1 MSRVPRSL
9 RPLRPQTALAAIV
22 LAMGAL
28 LPPLH
33 DARADEPGTSATRPG
48 YELALFGTPEAHYGG
63 TLRVRG
69 IAYEVRGLAELV
81 PLAQGEVLA
90 ELTSVRDPRT
100 GARSTVTSR
109 TVTPGA
115 GARFDVALE
124 VPEQALV
131 APQLEVR
138 VRRRSAEGR
147 TFTWPLTLGSPLTL
161 DLLTDRALY
170 EPGEP
175 IRVWARLVRTA
186 DGAPVGGRAV
196 TLSVHGP
203 GEERLAERIVTT
215 SAAGL
220 ATLAL
225 PLPTSAAEGPYR
237 VGAQALEGVATASAM
252 RGVRVGR
259 RTVERLLVEATLD
272 QAVVPPSGTLSGRVA
287 VRTPSGAAVRGAR
300 VTVRVAGRDE
310 PLALTTDATGTARFR
325 TTAPAFLQGDLAT
338 GVVDVEVVHPAHG
351 ALRTRA
357 TYQLARVEWIVAA
370 TPASGGLVPEVD
382 TELFLAVSDPR
393 GRPAP
398 AETAIV
404 AKGPGVRGGSQQATV
419 DAHGLAV
426 VPMRLPRGAA
436 ATLTGGGAGCAGQVA
451 TLVEVTI
458 ATARPLTARVCVR
471 VAPEAQV
478 GVRAKAPVVAVGG
491 EVGIDVQRRDAARG
505 RPVLVEALAGTQTV
519 GAVWLEGAATEGT
532 LALAPGLAGLVRLR
546 ARALSPENVLAP
558 PDEPTLAGT
567 GAGAL
572 DAVLVRPA
580 DAFALRIET
589 EEEPAQ
595 VRARARVTL
604 RTDAPREGWAA
615 LVARDLAAHGGE
627 TPWSLAWLGG
637 VLQTAAADPGAPGS
651 ERALRAALAAT
662 LSPDSEPG
670 RPPALVPRPGTGA
683 RWYAPQLAEARGQLR
698 DPVALRGD
706 LLRRGVAIPM
716 LALERAL
723 DALDGSEAARRGLVA
738 QTASGIDFDSN
749 ALAHVVER
757 GMLAPVHARTLG
769 DTPLTVALLKQAD
782 ASFTFDTVARRVT
795 RARLVRLLL
804 ALARLGNPDDENA
817 ARAAAGEPPERWLS
831 TLVRLGLV
839 PASTLVDA
847 WGRPFAFRRA
857 TTGAPALVV
866 AQVAPGW
873 ECVSA
878 GPDGRFGT
886 GDDVRD
892 PFARAVPRGTPY
904 AVASGEDA
912 LMGRLAAL
920 GPGAR
925 VLLAMAEAY
934 DAVALATREE
944 ARRGVVSATV
954 SEEMPAPSEGYAGE
968 MAADEVFG
976 EGGSGG
982 GMGMGRGMASRRAMP
997 AMAPPPAPAAPGARM
1012 RAEQDGTDG
1021 DDARNAS
1028 EARPSS
1034 GGSRL
1039 ATMGELVRER
1049 FPATLFVADEV
1060 ALARDGATVVDVQ
1073 VADAL
1078 TTYVVEAIAWTRSGW
1093 TTSAAGELRVD
1104 QAAMVD
1110 APVPPFATVGDVLR
1124 LPVRLTNRTRRPL
1137 EARVEVAAE
1146 GGLGV
1151 TTPGPQTV
1159 TVPPEDSVELPVE
1172 VRVGG
1177 EGEGSLVIRAV
1188 RASDGSPLDAVRRP
1202 LRVWADARRV
1212 TRSDERLLEGEA
1224 EFVWEQPAGSSARGP
1239 GELRVTAGDALFGDV
1254 VAWGEAGHADAA
1266 AWARLVGG
1274 RTVPESLRAG
1284 SRAWLA
1290 GEGDDDLANGWDLG
1304 GIARAVGVAWSDAML
1319 GDARLRAG
1327 MRALGA
1333 MLDAEGPDPRP
1344 RPIDE
1349 ERVMPP
1355 GGVDPTAFETHARA
1369 LAMLTP
1375 ALRAAARRPAIEAD
1389 LRRLVGR
1396 LRARVATEGAALS
1409 EAPAR
1414 AAMGAAAL
1422 TLTATPGTPDARA
1435 RELLRRAERGVVT
1448 VGTRAFLDVD
1458 DGALTTASRVGPTA
1472 WLTIARAQLAGRDEA
1487 LAPLRTLIAQRQ
1499 GVPRWDDEARMVASA
1514 ALALVAGREGARGV
1528 RVRVDGA
1535 DVAVREEPHA
1545 AVAVLETI
1553 ARPGAHRVTVTAA
1566 PGSLA
1571 LALLEVRYGLPW
1583 DARPARRAPID
1594 LALDGETGP
1603 RDGRAGLALTVKN
1616 RGARVLSSPI
1626 VEVDLPAGAELD
1638 EPARER
1644 LTALTATAPAL
1655 DGRTLRLRLR
1665 PLAPGGFVRVP
1676 LPVRF
1681 STGGALRGLGVTAW
1695 DDASEAGLE
1704 GPPLGLLPSRTVTI
1718 ADRGAVPAE
1727 ARDAASPPPAP
1738 PPPPPPPPEPI
1749 PLPRIRP
1756 LAPVSALPRPAPQ
1769 LAEVTR

>member
-1 MSRVPRSL
+1 MSRSV
-9 RPLRPQTALAAIV
+9 RPLRFLRLQTALGL
-22 LAMGAL
+22 LALAL
-28 LPPLH
+28 VTSLPPPH
-33 DARADEPGTSATRPG
+33 DARADEPAGSG
-48 YELALFGTPEAHYGG
+48 YELALFGTPQAHYGG
-63 TLRVRG
+63 VLRVGG
-69 IAYEVRGLAELV
+69 IAYEVRGLAELM
-81 PLAQGEVLA
+81 PLAQGEVVA
-90 ELTSVRDPRT
+90 TLTTVSDTRT
-100 GARSTVTSR
+100 GARSTVTSQ

-124 VPEQALV
+124 VPERALV
-131 APQLEVR
+131 APQLELL
-138 VRRRSAEGR
+138 VRRRGDVGR
-147 TFTWPLTLGSPLTL
+147 EFVWPLFFGPPITL
-161 DLLTDRALY
+161 DLLTDRVLY

-175 IRVWARLVRTA
+175 VRVWSRLVRLD
-186 DGAPVGGRAV
+186 DGAPVGGRSV
-196 TLSVHGP
+196 TLGLYGP
-203 GEERLAERIVTT
+203 GGERLAERAVTT
-215 SAAGL
+215 SDAGL
-220 ATLAL
+220 ATLEV
-225 PLPTSAAEGPYR
+225 PLAASAAEGPYR
-237 VGAQALEGVATASAM
+237 VSAQTIGGVSMAGTT
-252 RGVRVGR
+252 RTVRVGR
-259 RTVERLLVEATLD
+259 RTVERLLVTATLD
-272 QAVVPPSGTLSGRVA
+272 QAVVPPSGTLSGRVD

-310 PLALTTDATGTARFR
+310 PLALTTDGAGAAHFR

-370 TPASGGLVPEVD
+370 TPASGGLVPETD
-382 TELFLAVSDPR
+382 ADLFLAVSDPR

-398 AETAIV
+398 ANTAIV
-404 AKGPGVRGGSQQATV
+404 AKGPGVRAGSQQATT

-478 GVRAKAPVVAVGG
+478 GVRVKAPVVAVGG
-491 EVGIDVQRRDAARG
+491 EVGFEVQRRDAARG
-505 RPVLVEALAGTQTV
+505 RPVRVEALAGARTV
-519 GAVWLEGAATEGT
+519 AATWLEGAATQGAIT
-532 LALAPGLAGLVRLR
+532 LPPGLAGIVRLR

-558 PDEPTLAGT
+558 AEEPVHAGT
-567 GAGAL
+567 GTGAL

-580 DAFALRIET
+580 DAFALRVET
-589 EEEPAQ
+589 DEEPAQ
-595 VRARARVTL
+595 VRSRARVTL
-604 RTDAPREGWAA
+604 RADSPREGWAA

-637 VLQTAAADPGAPGS
+637 VLQAAAADPAAPGS

-662 LSPDSEPG
+662 LTPDSEPG
-670 RPPALVPRPGTGA
+670 RPPALMPRPGMVG
-683 RWYAPQLAEARGQLR
+683 RWYGPQVAEARGQMR
-698 DPVALRGD
+698 DPVALRGE
-706 LLRRGVAIPM
+706 LLRRGVALPM

-738 QTASGIDFDSN
+738 QTAAGIDFDSN
-749 ALAHVVER
+749 AIANVIER

-769 DTPLTVALLKQAD
+769 DAPLTVALLKQAD

-804 ALARLGNPDDENA
+804 ALARLGNPDDVNA

-839 PASTLVDA
+839 PANTLVDA
-847 WGRPFAFRRA
+847 WGRPFAFRRV
-857 TTGAPALVV
+857 TTGTPAIVV
-866 AQVAPGW
+866 AQAAPGW
-873 ECVSA
+873 ECASA

-968 MAADEVFG
+968 MAADEAFG

-997 AMAPPPAPAAPGARM
+997 AMAPAPAPAAPGARM
-1012 RAEQDGTDG
+1012 RAEQDGADG

-1028 EARPSS
+1028 EARPNS

-1060 ALARDGATVVDVQ
+1060 PLARGGTTVVDVQ

-1093 TTSAAGELRVD
+1093 TTSASGELRVD

-1110 APVPPFATVGDVLR
+1110 APVPPFATAGDVLR
-1124 LPVRLTNRTRRPL
+1124 LPVRLANRTRRPL

-1146 GGLGV
+1146 GGLTV
-1151 TTPGPQTV
+1151 TAPGPQTV
-1159 TVPPEDSVELPVE
+1159 TVPPEDSVDVPVE
-1172 VRVGG
+1172 VRVGS

-1188 RASDGSPLDAVRRP
+1188 RAADGSPLDAVRRP

-1212 TRSDERLLEGEA
+1212 TLSDERLLEGEA
-1224 EFVWEQPAGSSARGP
+1224 VFAWEQPTGASARGP

-1254 VAWGEAGHADAA
+1254 VAWGEAGHGDAA
-1266 AWARLVGG
+1266 AWALLVGG
-1274 RTVPESLRAG
+1274 RTVPEALRG
-1284 SRAWLA
+1284 ESRARLA
-1290 GEGDDDLANGWDLG
+1290 GEGDDDLTHGWDLG
-1304 GIARAVGVAWSDAML
+1304 YVARAVGVAWSDEAL

-1333 MLDAEGPDPRP
+1333 MLDAQGPDPRP
-1344 RPIDE
+1344 RPFDE

-1355 GGVDPTAFETHARA
+1355 GGGDPNTLVLHARA
-1369 LAMLTP
+1369 LAMLSP
-1375 ALRAAARRPAIEAD
+1375 ALRAAARRPAIESD

-1396 LRARVATEGAALS
+1396 LRARVASEGAALS
-1409 EAPAR
+1409 ESPAR

-1422 TLTATPGTPDARA
+1422 ALTATPGTPDARA

-1448 VGTRAFLDVD
+1448 VGARAFLDVD

-1472 WLTIARAQLAGRDEA
+1472 WLTIARALLTGRDEA

-1499 GVPRWDDEARMVASA
+1499 GAPRWDDEARMAASA

-1528 RVRVDGA
+1528 RVRVDGV

-1545 AVAVLETI
+1545 AVAVLETV
-1553 ARPGAHRVTVTAA
+1553 ARPGAHRVTVAAA

-1594 LALDGETGP
+1594 VTLDGEPGP
-1603 RDGRAGLALTVKN
+1603 RDARAGLALTVKN
-1616 RGARVLSSPI
+1616 RGARVLSSPL

-1644 LTALTATAPAL
+1644 LAALTATAPAL

-1676 LPVRF
+1676 LPIRF

-1695 DDASEAGLE
+1695 DDASEAGLA
-1704 GPPLGLLPSRTVTI
+1704 GPPLALLPSRTITI
-1718 ADRGAVPAE
+1718 ADRGAAPAE

-1738 PPPPPPPPEPI
+1738 PPPPPPPEPI
-1749 PLPRIRP
+1749 PLPRVRP